1 MTATIEPRTTRNPR
15 ALRIAVVGLLLC
27 SSGLLLGASAP
38 DVAGAEQARARL
50 IQETARLRTE
60 LLRLGQELTAQ
71 KATHLNE
78 RQLLQ
83 LTIKMQEQR
92 LTDIQGVVERV
103 TNLTT
108 VVMVVAGVLTV
119 LSMGLVALNLRRPP
133 KAAVAQ
139 VPDESLQRM
148 AREHQEQLAAM
159 RSEHVRTLD
168 ALSAEAAAVRNAGSA
183 NQVSASQPSLNQP
196 SADQPAPKRPP
207 NIDFSPIGN
216 ASEAWQVLTG
226 GRPKNMDAKS
236 GSTPVKAAELLGDTT
251 VERVSLAALSMFP
264 SPVARANR
272 ADAVAGAVA
281 AAAPA
286 VSVPAVALPE
296 APLASIPTAPET
308 QLSSIA
314 LDDVLDEDVG
324 GRVQRPGTAAKAGP
338 ALATR
343 DHDSD
348 DADVFE
354 LNLDATIPP
363 YAVSKQRASST
374 HARLSDSLDGQKFA
388 YESHDTMDPSRLAA
402 AGSAKG
408 ASEADAELLK
418 KLAALELGDDL
429 RGELNSSPELLRAL
443 VQQALGVL
451 HQPEAQRTAKDWRLL
466 VIDAW
471 RRSNFEEALARTD
484 AMAKVASTTDER
496 IEAHMQRALVLEK
509 LGHERQALDAFSNVA
524 MDGSSAADPQS
535 SLRQLQALLHQGT
548 LQRRELRDVGAART
562 TLEDLVRRVGTRR
575 DVAHARL
582 LVRGLVNLAL
592 AEAGPGGNV
601 EQALMYYDRAQQ
613 EFAGNPDHQIEVSVA
628 QALFNRTALLFEH
641 NNDLAAALLGYEQLS
656 QRYAGN
662 KEPGIVLV
670 VANTLRNVAT
680 LLVRHRRDVPAA
692 LNVYRDLDQR
702 FSEHRD
708 RDVAVLVAH
717 SLYAAAS
724 LAAQE
729 PATKAAAA
737 ELFGELVRR
746 YELFPDAE
754 FSLLVAKSMFNIG
767 LIRGA
772 GSATEDE
779 ALATYDALVE
789 RFGKRQE
796 PAFGEWVAGALINK
810 ASLLIRRRADHVQ
823 AFETYW
829 QVVRSFGAST
839 DVGTAEQ
846 VAKALLNIGTLAS
859 QQGDVDGAMAA
870 YQELGRRYATTI
882 DTRLA
887 QVMARG
893 MANLA
898 SLYANQRNDVDAAL
912 QTFSDIANRFDA
924 RTEPSLVEHAARSLL
939 SMGMLLGGARKDLD
953 GAIATYDVL
962 LHRYADRT
970 EPAVELIVV
979 KGLFNQAALQA
990 REQRNLYAG
999 LRTLDNLLARY
1010 GQSEQPGAVE
1020 RIASAMVNRAHIL
1033 DLTGNHDGARQ
1044 AFNDVMQRFGASQD
1058 EHLRRQVAA
1067 AQNALLAPPHAA
1079 AARDTAMFASRAG

>member
-1 MTATIEPRTTRNPR
+1 M
-15 ALRIAVVGLLLC
+15 
-27 SSGLLLGASAP
+27 S
-38 DVAGAEQARARL
+38 
-50 IQETARLRTE
+50 
-60 LLRLGQELTAQ
+60 
-71 KATHLNE
+71 
-78 RQLLQ
+78 
-83 LTIKMQEQR
+83 
-92 LTDIQGVVERV
+92 
-103 TNLTT
+103 TT
-108 VVMVVAGVLTV
+108 V
-119 LSMGLVALNLRRPP
+119 N
-133 KAAVAQ
+133 Q
-139 VPDESLQRM
+139 VPASNP
-148 AREHQEQLAAM
+148 
-159 RSEHVRTLD
+159 
-168 ALSAEAAAVRNAGSA
+168 SANTPAHADGAAAAQS
-183 NQVSASQPSLNQP
+183 
-196 SADQPAPKRPP
+196 APKRPP

-226 GRPKNMDAKS
+226 GRPKNVDAK
-236 GSTPVKAAELLGDTT
+236 TANAAVQAAELLGDTT
-251 VERVSLAALSMFP
+251 IERVSLAALSMFP
-264 SPVARANR
+264 NPALRSGGTRDAPAAQVAS
-272 ADAVAGAVA
+272 GL
-281 AAAPA
+281 AAPSA
-286 VSVPAVALPE
+286 QLSA
-296 APLASIPTAPET
+296 IPSAPET
-308 QLSSIA
+308 ELSAIA
-314 LDDVLDEDVG
+314 LDDVLGESVADEL
-324 GRVQRPGTAAKAGP
+324 RSPGHAAAG
-338 ALATR
+338 AAGAASSLATR
-343 DHDSD
+343 DHDGD
-348 DADVFE
+348 DVFE

-363 YAVSKQRASST
+363 YAVTNQKRSGT
-374 HARLSDSLDGQKFA
+374 NARLSDSLDGQKFA
-388 YESHDTMDPSRLAA
+388 YEGHDTMDPARSLS
-402 AGSAKG
+402 GGPAKVV
-408 ASEADAELLK
+408 SEAEAELLS
-418 KLAALELGDDL
+418 KLATLELGDDL
-429 RGELNSSPELLRAL
+429 RNELTSSPELLRTL

-466 VIDAW
+466 VVDAW
-471 RRSNFEEALARTD
+471 RRGNYDEALARTD

-524 MDGSSAADPQS
+524 MDGSSVADPQS

-548 LQRRELRDVGAART
+548 LQRREMRDAAAART
-562 TLEDLVRRVGTRR
+562 TLEDLVRRIGTRR
-575 DVAHARL
+575 DVAHSRL

-613 EFAGNPDHQIEVSVA
+613 EFAGNPDKQIEISVS

-641 NNDLAAALLGYEQLS
+641 NSDLAAALAGYEQLI
-656 QRYAGN
+656 QRYDGN

-670 VANTLRNVAT
+670 VANTLRNIAT
-680 LLVRHRRDVPAA
+680 LHVRHRRDVPAA
-692 LNVYRDLDQR
+692 LNVYRNLDQR

-724 LAAQE
+724 LATQDAQ
-729 PATKAAAA
+729 TKAAAG
-737 ELFGELVRR
+737 ELFGELIRR

-754 FSLLVAKSMFNIG
+754 FGVLVAKSMFNIG

-772 GSATEDE
+772 RSASEDA

-810 ASLLIRRRADHVQ
+810 ASLLIRRRADHAQ

-829 QVVRSFGAST
+829 QVVRSFGTST

-912 QTFSDIANRFDA
+912 QTFSDIANRFDS
-924 RTEPSLVEHAARSLL
+924 RTEPSLVEHAARSLF
-939 SMGMLLGGARKDLD
+939 SMGTLLGGARKDYD
-953 GAIATYDVL
+953 SAIATYDVL
-962 LHRYADRT
+962 MHRYGDRT
-970 EPAVELIVV
+970 EPGIELIVV

-999 LRTLDNLLARY
+999 LRTLDALLARY
-1010 GQSEQPGAVE
+1010 GQREQPGVVE

-1033 DLTGNHDGARQ
+1033 DLTGNSEGARQ
-1044 AFNDVMQRFGASQD
+1044 GFNEVMKRFGASQD

-1067 AQNALLAPPHAA
+1067 AQAALLAPPHVA
-1079 AARDTAMFASRAG
+1079 AARDAAVFASRTA